1 MNNKKLI
8 LKNIISSLLYQAI
21 TLIYGFIV
29 PVLIIQKFGSNVNG
43 LISSI
48 SQFLAYI
55 YLLEGGISP
64 VIKNAIFEPLV
75 KNDKEK
81 LENILGK
88 TNVFFKRISYVFLG
102 YIFLLCCIYPTII
115 NNEFSFWYTVSLI
128 IIIAI
133 SRFSEYFL
141 GITYSLFLK
150 SDQKNYIIDNINS
163 ISYIVNLI
171 LVVILVKLNVNI
183 QLIKLITSIMFVA
196 RPIILRMYFRKKYK
210 LKISKKPTYKFEKQW
225 DGLAHHIAATVQGNT
240 DIIVLTVFSNLV
252 NVSIY
257 SVYALVTNGIRAII
271 VSLTNGMDAFFGKLM
286 VKEENNIN
294 NNFDIYSFI
303 FYTITT
309 ILLSTTLVL
318 IVPFISVY
326 TRNITDANYVI
337 PIFAYILVFAEFN
350 YVIRYP
356 YSTIA
361 YAKGHFKETKNFSIV
376 EPIVN
381 IIISILLVPK
391 YGLIGVAIGT
401 LISMPIR
408 SIGFINYGSKK
419 LLKQSFSKT
428 YKIILVS
435 LVQMVVIFLIHLL
448 IGNINVNNYL
458 DWILLAV
465 VACSIITL
473 FVLTI
478 NAMIFKEQFKKIF
491 NLIKKRKINV

>member
-1 MNNKKLI
+1 M
-8 LKNIISSLLYQAI
+8 
-21 TLIYGFIV
+21 
-29 PVLIIQKFGSNVNG
+29 
-43 LISSI
+43 
-48 SQFLAYI
+48 
-55 YLLEGGISP
+55 
-64 VIKNAIFEPLV
+64 
-75 KNDKEK
+75 
-81 LENILGK
+81 
-88 TNVFFKRISYVFLG
+88 
-102 YIFLLCCIYPTII
+102 
-115 NNEFSFWYTVSLI
+115 
-128 IIIAI
+128 
-133 SRFSEYFL
+133 
-141 GITYSLFLK
+141 
-150 SDQKNYIIDNINS
+150 
-163 ISYIVNLI
+163 
-171 LVVILVKLNVNI
+171 
-183 QLIKLITSIMFVA
+183 
-196 RPIILRMYFRKKYK
+196 
-210 LKISKKPTYKFEKQW
+210 
-225 DGLAHHIAATVQGNT
+225 
-240 DIIVLTVFSNLV
+240 
-252 NVSIY
+252 
-257 SVYALVTNGIRAII
+257 
-271 VSLTNGMDAFFGKLM
+271 
-286 VKEENNIN
+286 
-294 NNFDIYSFI
+294 
-303 FYTITT
+303 
-309 ILLSTTLVL
+309 

-458 DWILLAV
+458 NWILLAV
-465 VACSIITL
+465 VVCTIITL

-478 NAMIFKEQFKKIF
+478 NAMIFKEQFKKIL

>member
-81 LENILGK
+81 LENILGQ

-115 NNEFSFWYTVSLI
+115 NSEFSFWYTVSLI

-171 LVVILVKLNVNI
+171 LVVILVRLNVNI
-183 QLIKLITSIMFVA
+183 QLIKLMTSIMFVA
-196 RPIILRMYFRKKYK
+196 RPIILRLYFRKKYK

-294 NNFDIYSFI
+294 NNFDTYSFI

-309 ILLSTTLVL
+309 
-318 IVPFISVY
+318 
-326 TRNITDANYVI
+326 
-337 PIFAYILVFAEFN
+337 
-350 YVIRYP
+350 
-356 YSTIA
+356 
-361 YAKGHFKETKNFSIV
+361 
-376 EPIVN
+376 
-381 IIISILLVPK
+381 ILLVPK